1 MMQDE
6 SESLPEALMSKSSC
20 SPFFSPQL
28 QFPFCLFSRW
38 FETKSSLSF
47 AYDHNVTRDGKL
59 TKSSSM

>member
-1 MMQDE
+1 MAYAAQDELSQKVGAMMQDE

-47 AYDHNVTRDGKL
+47 A
-59 TKSSSM
+59 